1 MIKQTKRKNCQT
13 AKEPTFCGFPLY
25 KLLAYDKQIFLPMTS
40 ASVLTHH
47 PSHDHHRCCTVGTSD
62 LWIKRQLMCSSP
74 VQKYT
79 LLLFNTLLLPTD
91 VTASRCDS
99 CRSVDTWRS
108 LLFPLLFFE
117 LIPKIF

>member
-1 MIKQTKRKNCQT
+1 GPAKFCSENRKFIFEYKHIFFFISPARNSATLHFYTAHGSLHCRIMIKQTKRKNCQT

-62 LWIKRQLMCSSP
+62 LWIKRQLTCSSH
-74 VQKYT
+74 V
-79 LLLFNTLLLPTD
+79 
-91 VTASRCDS
+91 
-99 CRSVDTWRS
+99 
-108 LLFPLLFFE
+108 
-117 LIPKIF
+117 